1 MISLLVGRLTN
12 SQVKFLSI
20 KLISSSIDFTQF
32 SYWVATL
39 NLSGFTKGKK
49 KKSSVIYLLEIL
61 LSFDNS
67 DELVAYDWD
76 FDGGDWIDTDD
87 GVANPKSSSLLSSIL
102 SLFKFVFFNVGLLIL
117 HPFVLL

>member
-39 NLSGFTKGKK
+39 KLSGFTKGKK

-67 DELVAYDWD
+67 DELGAYDWD

-87 GVANPKSSSLLSSIL
+87 GVANPKSSSFLSSIL